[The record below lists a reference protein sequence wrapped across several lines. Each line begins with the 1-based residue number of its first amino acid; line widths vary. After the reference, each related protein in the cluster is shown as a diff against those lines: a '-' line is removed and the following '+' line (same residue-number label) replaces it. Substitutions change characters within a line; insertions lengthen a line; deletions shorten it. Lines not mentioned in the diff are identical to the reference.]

1 MSWRTNQITH
11 RNVPSDAVICAIA
24 LEEDLYIDEWIKYHL
39 ALGFAHIYIYDNGE
53 TLQDKKSDRV
63 TIITFPG
70 QTKQLE
76 AYRIF
81 ALQYKYKH
89 MWCAFID
96 IDEFIVLKNNI
107 MQFLNQYKDCAGI
120 GLNWLMFGTSNK
132 KEYSAEPVTSRFRYC
147 SHNIHIK
154 SIIQLKYIKS
164 FATPHYAV
172 LEGLTYDTNRN
183 IITNSFNPNGDTSI
197 ACIHHYYTKSEE
209 EFEKKINR
217 GRADIIQ
224 KRSMDELIDIHSKNN
239 DVYNSDAWDFYSNI
253 KV

>member
-63 TIITFPG
+63 TIIPFPG

-107 MQFLNQYKDCAGI
+107 MNFLNQYKDCAGI

-154 SIIQLKYIKS
+154 YIIQMKYI
-164 FATPHYAV
+164 
-172 LEGLTYDTNRN
+172 N
-183 IITNSFNPNGDTSI
+183 
-197 ACIHHYYTKSEE
+197 
-209 EFEKKINR
+209 
-217 GRADIIQ
+217 
-224 KRSMDELIDIHSKNN
+224 
-239 DVYNSDAWDFYSNI
+239 
-253 KV
+253 